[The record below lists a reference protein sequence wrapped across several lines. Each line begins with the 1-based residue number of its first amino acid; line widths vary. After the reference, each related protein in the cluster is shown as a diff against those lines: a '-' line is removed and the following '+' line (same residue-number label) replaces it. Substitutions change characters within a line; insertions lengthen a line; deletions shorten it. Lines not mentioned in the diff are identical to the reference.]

1 VALGSLLATGRPS
14 GRLEIAVTPRL
25 MVDSGEAIRQAAL
38 SGLGI
43 VQHSVLTLQQDIDE
57 GRLCPV
63 LPDYLPPPR
72 PMHLLRLPIR
82 PLLPIVSSFTD
93 YFLQAIKTPL

>member
-1 VALGSLLATGRPS
+1 
-14 GRLEIAVTPRL
+14 

-38 SGLGI
+38 AGLGI
-43 VQHSVLTLQQDIDE
+43 VQHSVLTLQQDIDD

-82 PLLPIVSSFTD
+82 PLPDRLLVYRLLFAGAKNDPLILFHKEPLSRHTFPFMLTVFILP
-93 YFLQAIKTPL
+93 